1 VSETSCSS
9 SMGVVVS
16 AAEGTSFSL
25 GFLPASGGVEK
36 AKNDRR
42 ERERER
48 ERILLR
54 ANSVTYILA
63 SLRPKSKKDK
73 IKIMK

>member
-1 VSETSCSS
+1 
-9 SMGVVVS
+9 MGVVVS

-48 ERILLR
+48 KNLIACKLSHLYLSFLT
-54 ANSVTYILA
+54 AQI
-63 SLRPKSKKDK
+63 KKG
-73 IKIMK
+73 

>member
-25 GFLPASGGVEK
+25 GFLPDSGGVEK

-42 ERERER
+42 EREREK
-48 ERILLR
+48 ESYCVQTQSPI
-54 ANSVTYILA
+54 S
-63 SLRPKSKKDK
+63 
-73 IKIMK
+73 